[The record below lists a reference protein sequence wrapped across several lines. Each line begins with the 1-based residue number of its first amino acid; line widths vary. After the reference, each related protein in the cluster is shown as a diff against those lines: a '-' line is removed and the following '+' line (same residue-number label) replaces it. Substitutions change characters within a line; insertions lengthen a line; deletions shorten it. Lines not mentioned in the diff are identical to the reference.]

1 MDAENASLGDERR
14 ARPEEYGRGQR
25 NSESRGF
32 AGFGSNGFD
41 AAEGSNGATNRPE
54 SVPDRGYTWTP
65 APPSTPHQN
74 PQNTGGSAALDPFAA
89 WNTSGVIGDSPGV
102 RTMSP
107 SEPEPNSRFTTPP
120 ADGPP
125 YIPDDTPETTAL
137 PTRSAPTG
145 GSHQAPGQA
154 DSAALP
160 RISQPGDPSP
170 ALSSSPRIPM
180 PAPYQP
186 DMQRPDELTVPS
198 GGPAQLS
205 GAATTQLPTAE
216 QNEEGAAGKP
226 LPPPGDPGSYR
237 PASTDTDSF
246 GGSSADTGSL
256 PSWLSSIGDEPV
268 PQALESGGRRRK
280 SALTEPSESDAE
292 QFNPFE
298 DQYRPEEPGARSGD
312 LYELPA
318 AAPDSA
324 ETPAPALS
332 ALPTRS
338 PRGQAPAPA
347 STTEED
353 SAAPALPARRLP
365 RSAARHAPADIADA
379 PALDNGETPALDTT
393 AVEPPRTAPELESP
407 ETGAAG
413 DLPAPRRMPRSASR
427 YKPDSDRP
435 AGPEPDSLG
444 FRTTEPVGDTD
455 SGDQGSDSPAE
466 TEAPPRL
473 APPSDST
480 PILDRLLD
488 PEPVHSTEPDDD
500 SDAAPVSEILSRI
513 LESEQDGPGSRHSE
527 SSAPSEPDT
536 AEAAADPLP
545 APRRGSSAPLTLVPD
560 ESRTTPEA
568 LTGGDESRPPLET
581 RRSRRA
587 REAAEATPLPPADR
601 PEPIAAELT
610 SPAPA
615 EPERGP
621 VPADTTSRHSRSEEG
636 ADIDIHL
643 IMRLL
648 TASDDLEVLAG
659 QAEAGEVSADEVAR
673 AAREARSAVLSAVTA
688 WYGGPAQMV
697 KFANALLQAARES

>member
-14 ARPEEYGRGQR
+14 ARPEEYGRGQN

-41 AAEGSNGATNRPE
+41 SAEGSNGATNRPE

-65 APPSTPHQN
+65 APLSTPHQN
-74 PQNTGGSAALDPFAA
+74 PQSTGGSAALDPFAA
-89 WNTSGVIGDSPGV
+89 WNTSGVIGDAPGV
-102 RTMSP
+102 QMMSQV
-107 SEPEPNSRFTTPP
+107 EPEPNSRFTTPP

-137 PTRSAPTG
+137 PTRSTATG

-160 RISQPGDPSP
+160 RISQPGGPSP
-170 ALSSSPRIPM
+170 ALSSQRIPM

-186 DMQRPDELTVPS
+186 DAQHPGELTVPS

-205 GAATTQLPTAE
+205 GATTTQLPTAE
-216 QNEEGAAGKP
+216 QNEQSTSGKP
-226 LPPPGDPGSYR
+226 LPTLGDPGSYR
-237 PASTDTDSF
+237 PAPTETDSF

-280 SALTEPSESDAE
+280 SALTEPAESDAE

-298 DQYRPEEPGARSGD
+298 DQHRPGESGARSGD
-312 LYELPA
+312 PYELPA
-318 AAPDSA
+318 ATAADSV
-324 ETPAPALS
+324 EGSSPALS

-338 PRGQAPAPA
+338 PRGQAPTPA
-347 STTEED
+347 SATEED
-353 SAAPALPARRLP
+353 SALPALPARRLP
-365 RSAARHAPADIADA
+365 RSAARHTPAGIEDAPTPGNGEA
-379 PALDNGETPALDTT
+379 PALETAAADPQRTSPQLDT
-393 AVEPPRTAPELESP
+393 PESS
-407 ETGAAG
+407 AAAE
-413 DLPAPRRMPRSASR
+413 LAAPRRMPRSASR
-427 YKPDSDRP
+427 YKPASEGSAAR
-435 AGPEPDSLG
+435 EPDSAV
-444 FRTTEPVGDTD
+444 FRATEPVSGAD
-455 SGDQGSDSPAE
+455 SGDQGSDSPPEAD
-466 TEAPPRL
+466 APPRL

-488 PEPVHSTEPDDD
+488 PEPAHSTEPDD
-500 SDAAPVSEILSRI
+500 DAAPVSEILSRI
-513 LESEQDGPGSRHSE
+513 LDSEQDAPGSRHSE
-527 SSAPSEPDT
+527 PTPQPEPVT

-545 APRRGSSAPLTLVPD
+545 TPRRGTSSPLTLVPD
-560 ESRTTPEA
+560 ESRTAPEA
-568 LTGGDESRPPLET
+568 ATGGDESRPPLET

-587 REAAEATPLPPADR
+587 REAAEAAPADW
-601 PEPIAAELT
+601 PEPIEAEPGTPGL
-610 SPAPA
+610 A
-615 EPERGP
+615 EPELGP
-621 VPADTTSRHSRSEEG
+621 VPAEPASRHSRSEEG

-673 AAREARSAVLSAVTA
+673 AAREARAAVLSAVTA

>member
-41 AAEGSNGATNRPE
+41 SAEGSNGATNRPE

-65 APPSTPHQN
+65 APLSTPQQN

-102 RTMSP
+102 QTMSP

-125 YIPDDTPETTAL
+125 YVPDDTPETTAL
-137 PTRSAPTG
+137 PTRSTATG

-154 DSAALP
+154 DSAAMP
-160 RISQPGDPSP
+160 RISQPGETAP
-170 ALSSSPRIPM
+170 ALASSPRIPM
-180 PAPYQP
+180 PAPYPP
-186 DMQRPDELTVPS
+186 DRQRPDEPTVPS
-198 GGPAQLS
+198 GGPAPLS
-205 GAATTQLPTAE
+205 GAATAQLPSAE
-216 QNEEGAAGKP
+216 QNEEGISGMP
-226 LPPPGDPGSYR
+226 MPPPGDPGSYR
-237 PASTDTDSF
+237 PAPTESDSYS
-246 GGSSADTGSL
+246 GSSADTGSL

-280 SALTEPSESDAE
+280 SALTEPAESDAE

-298 DQYRPEEPGARSGD
+298 DQYRPEESGARPGD
-312 LYELPA
+312 PYELPA
-318 AAPDSA
+318 ATADSA
-324 ETPAPALS
+324 EGSTPALS

-338 PRGQAPAPA
+338 SRGQAPAPA
-347 STTEED
+347 NTTED
-353 SAAPALPARRLP
+353 SGPPALPARRLP
-365 RSAARHAPADIADA
+365 RSAARHAPAEIEDA
-379 PALDNGETPALDTT
+379 PALRNGEASAMDTAAAESSRPA
-393 AVEPPRTAPELESP
+393 PAPESP
-407 ETGAAG
+407 ETGTAG
-413 DLPAPRRMPRSASR
+413 ELPAPRRMPRSASR

-435 AGPEPDSLG
+435 AEPEADSTG
-444 FRTTEPVGDTD
+444 FRTTEPAGDID
-455 SGDQGSDSPAE
+455 SGDQGSDSPPV

-473 APPSDST
+473 APPSGST

-488 PEPVHSTEPDDD
+488 PEPVHSTESEDD
-500 SDAAPVSEILSRI
+500 SAAPVSEILSRI
-513 LESEQDGPGSRHSE
+513 LESEQDASGSRHAE
-527 SSAPSEPDT
+527 PSAQPEPDT
-536 AEAAADPLP
+536 GEVAADPP
-545 APRRGSSAPLTLVPD
+545 PSPHRGSSAPLTLVPD
-560 ESRTTPEA
+560 EPRSTPEA

-610 SPAPA
+610 TPAVA
-615 EPERGP
+615 EPERVP
-621 VPADTTSRHSRSEEG
+621 VPADTSRHSRSEEG

-659 QAEAGEVSADEVAR
+659 QAEAGEVTADEVAR